1 MNCLNTCLSFLP
13 LKMLIKFFED
23 PNLENRR
30 DEREALLVKGREWGG
45 VAQSL
50 CCSASPL
57 PHGPSP
63 PLSTPG

>member
-45 VAQSL
+45 WPRACAAQ
-50 CCSASPL
+50 
-57 PHGPSP
+57 PHPCHTAP
-63 PLSTPG
+63 PHP